1 MRRKLIFLFALWK
14 ANLLSAMEYR
24 LAFISQVLG
33 MVLNDGV
40 YFIFWVIFFSKFK
53 EVRGWVLNDMFLM
66 FGIVAAGF
74 GLATYLFGNSLNLAD
89 LISQGQLDYYLSLP
103 QPVLLHV
110 IASRSVASGFGDFT
124 YGVISFFMAGYFTL
138 EAFGRFVL
146 GVLISTVV
154 CLSFFI
160 LVQSLAFWTGNAQ
173 MLSSQAVNALI
184 SFASYPITLFD
195 GTAKLLLFTL
205 IPAAF
210 LGGVPAEFVR
220 SASWE
225 SLLLLITGGGIFLGL
240 ALFTFHRG
248 LRRYESGSS
257 IQIQV

>member
-1 MRRKLIFLFALWK
+1 MRGKLIFLGALWK

-24 LAFISQVLG
+24 LSFLSQVFG
-33 MVLNDGV
+33 MILNDAV
-40 YFIFWVIFFSKFK
+40 YFLFWVIFFDKFK
-53 EVRGWVLNDMFLM
+53 EVRGWVINDMFLM

-74 GLATYLFGNSLNLAD
+74 GLATYLFGNAWNMSE
-89 LISQGQLDYYLSLP
+89 LIAQGQLDYYLALP

-110 IASRSVASGFGDFT
+110 IASRSITSGFGDFT
-124 YGVISFFMAGYFTL
+124 YGVISFFLAGYFSI

-146 GVLISTVV
+146 GVLLSAVV

-160 LVQSLAFWTGNAQ
+160 LVHSLAFWIGNAQ
-173 MLSSQAVNALI
+173 MLSSQAINALV

-210 LGGVPAEFVR
+210 MGGVPAEFVR
-220 SASWE
+220 SSSWE
-225 SLLLLITGGGIFLGL
+225 ALLQLIAGASVFLGL
-240 ALFTFHRG
+240 ALFTFYRG

-257 IQIQV
+257 IQIQI

>member
-1 MRRKLIFLFALWK
+1 
-14 ANLLSAMEYR
+14 
-24 LAFISQVLG
+24 
-33 MVLNDGV
+33 
-40 YFIFWVIFFSKFK
+40 
-53 EVRGWVLNDMFLM
+53 MFLM

-74 GLATYLFGNSLNLAD
+74 GLATYLFGNAMNLAEI
-89 LISQGQLDYYLSLP
+89 ISQGQLDYYLSFP

-110 IASRSVASGFGDFT
+110 IASRSIASGFGDFT
-124 YGVISFFMAGYFTL
+124 YGVISFFMAGYFSL

-146 GVLISTVV
+146 GVLLSAVV

-160 LVQSLAFWTGNAQ
+160 LVQSLTFWIGNAQ
-173 MLSSQAVNALI
+173 MLSAAQAVNALV

-210 LGGVPAEFVR
+210 MGGVPAEYVR

-225 SLLLLITGGGIFLGL
+225 SLFLLITGAGIFLGL
-240 ALFTFHRG
+240 ASFAFHRG